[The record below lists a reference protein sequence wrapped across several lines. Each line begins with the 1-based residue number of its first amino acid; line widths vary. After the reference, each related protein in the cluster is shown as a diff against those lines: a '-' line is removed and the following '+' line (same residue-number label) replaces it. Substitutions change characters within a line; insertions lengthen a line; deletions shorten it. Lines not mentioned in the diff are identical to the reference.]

1 MALTKRY
8 TAAALILAGAF
19 VNLYEVEGFPFMRN
33 ADAELGYPAD
43 GFVGS
48 DVASGARGN
57 VYFPGSINR
66 DLSGLT
72 LNTDYFLT
80 TTGDVS
86 DEVSAGEGDVRQKLG
101 RAISS
106 TQLIFA
112 PADVPVDGGGAVN
125 GGTAGEILT
134 SNGGSA
140 ATFQHKMIF
149 SSFTANNPIT
159 DVTAQNSYDYDRTVT
174 GASVGDLV
182 IVTNSGYT
190 PPKLVITAYVYVS
203 DTVRIRFSNIGTT
216 TITTGGSSN
225 TWGICVIKP

>member
-72 LNTDYFLT
+72 LNTTYYLT
-80 TTGDVS
+80 TDGEVA

-112 PADVPVDGGGAVN
+112 PADVPVDGGSGVVEVHAETIGDTSTTQFTITHNLNSEDVN
-125 GGTAGEILT
+125 VSVRYASGTKEMILT
-134 SNGGSA
+134 
-140 ATFQHKMIF
+140 
-149 SSFTANNPIT
+149 
-159 DVTAQNSYDYDRTVT
+159 DWR
-174 GASVGDLV
+174 
-182 IVTNSGYT
+182 
-190 PPKLVITAYVYVS
+190 
-203 DTVRIRFSNIGTT
+203 
-216 TITTGGSSN
+216 TTGVNSVRVDFAVAPGTN
-225 TWGICVIKP
+225 EFRVVVIG